1 MTIKNFAALCGCSPQ
16 TLRYYDRV
24 DLLKPIRVD
33 KWSKYRFYSEDQ
45 AVLFA
50 KIKSLQTAGF
60 SIDEIKRLSNED
72 DGVIYKAIGQ
82 KISELES
89 RLESVKA
96 IQGTYM
102 HRIKQMNEKI
112 ARFKQ
117 HMLNTMSA
125 YDPSE
130 EFGIDTEQ
138 YADITQNFMGIFN
151 NISDIN
157 PNDFE
162 WSDDRIDIVGSEAV
176 KAHDAECADI
186 LHNDNYKIVYEKHG
200 WQNARDFIPELRTFF
215 DAHSDFSLCF
225 LLDEVKNRNALAF
238 GNTFLGSLLTKT
250 DSPLAGLNVN
260 LIINDS
266 KDGLNH
272 FYMLRPKQQN
282 D

>member
-1 MTIKNFAALCGCSPQ
+1 MTIKNFAALCDCSPQ

-50 KIKSLQTAGF
+50 KIKSLQAAGF

-72 DGVIYKAIGQ
+72 DAVICKAIGR
-82 KISELES
+82 KIAELEGK
-89 RLESVKA
+89 LESVRA
-96 IQGTYM
+96 IQSTYM

-125 YDPSE
+125 YDPCE
-130 EFGIDTEQ
+130 EFGIDAEQ

-151 NISDIN
+151 NISDID

-186 LHNDNYKIVYEKHG
+186 LHDDNYRIVYEKHG
-200 WQNARDFIPELRTFF
+200 WQNARDFIPELRTVF
-215 DAHSDFSLCF
+215 DANSDFSLCF
-225 LLDEVKNRNALAF
+225 LLDEAKNRNALAF
-238 GNTFLGSLLTKT
+238 GNTFLGSLLSET
-250 DSPLAGLNVN
+250 DSPLTGLNVN

-272 FYMLRPKQQN
+272 FYMLWPKRQN
-282 D
+282 A